1 MFQDPLRKI
10 PGPVSL
16 PLIGNVHLLDPT
28 KMHVQMY
35 EWAEKYGPVMKFS
48 IFNKPY
54 VVLNSLEG
62 CLEAKHHRGKLHLDQ
77 IGVTS
82 CRCNKSLHT
91 LRWRP
96 PVTKECLMGQDYLQ
110 YSYLV
115 ACGRVLD
122 FGRDIPIQQ
131 RDRVGK
137 VDVQLYQWADLYYD
151 GNHNR
156 GWEAVGQHNWLLSH
170 TPRTENSLKRIVTVL
185 SSFAGEDFLGRPHFP
200 RYSHILKSDLGFT
213 VRDCYI

>member
-1 MFQDPLRKI
+1 MTYLTQCFKGAERRAEFFATYISFLCGKRGGVGGVGSAILKPHSYTCRYIVISELYMLQDPLRKI

-82 CRCNKSLHT
+82 CRGNKSLHT

-96 PVTKECLMGQDYLQ
+96 PVTKECL
-110 YSYLV
+110 
-115 ACGRVLD
+115 
-122 FGRDIPIQQ
+122 
-131 RDRVGK
+131 VG
-137 VDVQLYQWADLYYD
+137 
-151 GNHNR
+151 
-156 GWEAVGQHNWLLSH
+156 
-170 TPRTENSLKRIVTVL
+170 
-185 SSFAGEDFLGRPHFP
+185 
-200 RYSHILKSDLGFT
+200 
-213 VRDCYI
+213 